1 MINREVDRRSL
12 RLPHPSAADP
22 RNGDTS
28 CGSGSG
34 CELTFEFS
42 QTMPTMMLNVHF
54 SRFSDLERPDHLV
67 MNFSVPIEGD
77 RYNFGNSCS
86 RLVAPVGRFSLGTVG
101 ARETIVAN
109 NAAHNCLKLA
119 CISERGIHK
128 VAVRIPGVI
137 VPCADSEFEFQAG
150 CTKRF
155 SRNLRKRT
163 ATENFPA
170 RNIIVRVDSHS
181 MESLNEAASGRH
193 DRILVIRS
201 RRLRNAGNR

>member
-1 MINREVDRRSL
+1 MNEKALPVMNREVDRRSL

-77 RYNFGNSCS
+77 RYNFGN
-86 RLVAPVGRFSLGTVG
+86 
-101 ARETIVAN
+101 
-109 NAAHNCLKLA
+109 
-119 CISERGIHK
+119 
-128 VAVRIPGVI
+128 
-137 VPCADSEFEFQAG
+137 
-150 CTKRF
+150 
-155 SRNLRKRT
+155 
-163 ATENFPA
+163 
-170 RNIIVRVDSHS
+170 
-181 MESLNEAASGRH
+181 
-193 DRILVIRS
+193 
-201 RRLRNAGNR
+201 